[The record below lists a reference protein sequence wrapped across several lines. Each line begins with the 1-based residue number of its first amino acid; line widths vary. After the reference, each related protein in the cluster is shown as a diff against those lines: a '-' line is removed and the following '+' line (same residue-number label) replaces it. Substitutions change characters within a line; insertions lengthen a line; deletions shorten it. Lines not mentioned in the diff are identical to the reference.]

1 MTKLEEPEAAVVQ
14 EVNEVDKLE
23 EELQEC
29 LDHRPS
35 SFEKGK
41 PRSILCLPL
50 ISANVSNYIM
60 IIILLH

>member
-14 EVNEVDKLE
+14 EAIEVEEQK

-35 SFEKGK
+35 SFEKDK
-41 PRSILCLPL
+41 P
-50 ISANVSNYIM
+50 
-60 IIILLH
+60 